1 MRALWG
7 GDPCVARKKAAFAT
21 STHVPTRSHSARAL
35 LCLTSFTNGPDV
47 FENVIP
53 PASVRF
59 TPATLQTRRTRT
71 EYQHCTAPTERK
83 KETDFL
89 FTSRKMLRVPACQLF
104 CDREKSCRRAPC
116 LSLLAR
122 QQRGDKRANSS
133 NCARR
138 PCEKLWG
145 ETTSRRRRAATQR
158 IQSAPVGRVAWKWR
172 LPGQES
178 SAARRTQIYLSI
190 PRSLPGPAASSR
202 IRRRP
207 VHDPRIG
214 ERTAR

>member
-1 MRALWG
+1 MTG
-7 GDPCVARKKAAFAT
+7 
-21 STHVPTRSHSARAL
+21 
-35 LCLTSFTNGPDV
+35 FTNGPDV

-71 EYQHCTAPTERK
+71 KYQLCTATREERK
-83 KETDFL
+83 KLGIFYVGKNARR
-89 FTSRKMLRVPACQLF
+89 TSVPIILRQGEKLPLCSVPCV
-104 CDREKSCRRAPC
+104 RP
-116 LSLLAR
+116 LLAR

-214 ERTAR
+214 ERTARWVGLGILPGR